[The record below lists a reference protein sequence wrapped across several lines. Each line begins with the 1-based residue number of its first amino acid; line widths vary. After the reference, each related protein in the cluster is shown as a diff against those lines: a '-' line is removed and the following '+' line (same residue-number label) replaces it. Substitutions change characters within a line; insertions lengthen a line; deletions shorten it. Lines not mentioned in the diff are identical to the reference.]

1 MTETPR
7 TRVGATPAG
16 RRQLRRALASA
27 AVDLFAANG
36 YEATTV
42 DDIAAAAGVGRRT
55 FFRYFDSKDEVLFAN
70 HDEIV
75 AEMEQVFANAD
86 PGRDP
91 VEVACAAVALV
102 LDSYAAE
109 LDVSLKRFTLTRT
122 VPSLRDKEVATV
134 DRYQRVLAR
143 YLGERFAATGDETA
157 NLRAAV
163 AAAAIAAA
171 NNHVLRRWL
180 RSGGTEDIAA
190 SASEAF
196 TLVVN
201 AFRPAAVAPSMFS
214 GAPPAAQA
222 TLAATSSATQAAGP
236 ATSSGASRAAQAA
249 ASATSSTAPSGASAA
264 ASSVGSPESSSPS
277 SPDVPSSSEPSSTA
291 RSSSAQRSAPPSS
304 TKSPGSQEPSGE
316 SVVDRP
322 SGEGSTHD
330 PSGEPGTVV
339 AVMST
344 TTPLHEVVTR
354 VGAALREAERRSR

>member
-1 MTETPR
+1 MTQTPR
-7 TRVGATPAG
+7 RGPATRAGATPAG
-16 RRQLRRALASA
+16 RRQLRRALATA

-55 FFRYFDSKDEVLFAN
+55 FFRYFDSKDDVLFAN

-75 AEMEQVFANAD
+75 AEMEQVFAAAD
-86 PGRDP
+86 PAQDP

-143 YLGERFAATGDETA
+143 YLGERFAAAGDETA
-157 NLRAAV
+157 SLRAAV

-190 SASEAF
+190 SARQAF
-196 TLVVN
+196 ALVVA
-201 AFRPAAVAPSMFS
+201 AFQP
-214 GAPPAAQA
+214 
-222 TLAATSSATQAAGP
+222 
-236 ATSSGASRAAQAA
+236 
-249 ASATSSTAPSGASAA
+249 
-264 ASSVGSPESSSPS
+264 
-277 SPDVPSSSEPSSTA
+277 
-291 RSSSAQRSAPPSS
+291 SAPA
-304 TKSPGSQEPSGE
+304 PGAADDETGA
-316 SVVDRP
+316 
-322 SGEGSTHD
+322 
-330 PSGEPGTVV
+330 VV
-339 AVMST
+339 AVLST
-344 TTPLHEVVTR
+344 KTPLHEVVTR
-354 VGAALREAERRSR
+354 VGAALRAAEGRPPGR